1 MPSLVELFKKSAN
14 IASNMDPLYTDV
26 EDFFSVIDAKACG
39 AGGKILALA
48 YTTEPCPPPAAE
60 SSNLG
65 GIIIVMPFFVTFFVI
80 LCLETC
86 ACQSSLP
93 FLFPERPKVAHT
105 SLLTSLQSLM
115 PIVMLV
121 CDVNPVSCTRTN
133 ALAGPRAHTHAPTH
147 NTHVL
152 INNRA
157 LVWGALRSCW
167 LVCLPV
173 CTSKTRLK
181 SKKTAL

>member
-1 MPSLVELFKKSAN
+1 MWILCILTLE
-14 IASNMDPLYTDV
+14 I
-26 EDFFSVIDAKACG
+26 FFSVIDAKACG

-65 GIIIVMPFFVTFFVI
+65 GIIIVMPFFLTFFVI

-105 SLLTSLQSLM
+105 SLLTQEACNHSCPLSCLCVNLM
-115 PIVMLV
+115 HPYELARGRARA
-121 CDVNPVSCTRTN
+121 RT
-133 ALAGPRAHTHAPTH
+133 HTH
-147 NTHVL
+147 THVF
-152 INNRA
+152 INNNRA

-167 LVCLPV
+167 LVCSPV
-173 CTSKTRLK
+173 CTSKARLK